1 VDERL
6 LERVLIVVELIPP
19 GRVASYGDVGR
30 LAGTS
35 PRHVG
40 NIMRDHGQ
48 GVPWWRVT
56 NADGELPAHLDQA
69 AREHWAEEGIS
80 PKPIGR
86 GCLIQDCR
94 ADLADL
100 EHAFHRVWSTISPD

>member
-1 VDERL
+1 MDERL

-30 LAGTS
+30 LAGTG

-40 NIMRDHGQ
+40 IIMRDNGQ

-56 NADGELPAHLDQA
+56 NANGQLPPRLDEA
-69 AREHWAEEGIS
+69 ARQHWAEEGIGWNPS
-80 PKPIGR
+80 GR
-86 GCLIQDCR
+86 GCRIGDCR
-94 ADLADL
+94 VDLTWLAL
-100 EHAFHRVWSTISPD
+100 EFQRVWATISPD